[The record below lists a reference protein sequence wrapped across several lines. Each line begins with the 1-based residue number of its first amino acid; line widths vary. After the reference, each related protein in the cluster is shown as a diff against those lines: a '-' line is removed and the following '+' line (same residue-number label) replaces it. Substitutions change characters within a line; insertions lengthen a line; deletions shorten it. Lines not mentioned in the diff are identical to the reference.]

1 MATIRE
7 DLDGVTVV
15 PGGDGLIVLQA
26 GDVVP
31 EGVSV
36 GDHLLEPEPESEP
49 EPEAKPRTRTKR
61 QAST

>member
-15 PGGDGLIVLQA
+15 PGAEGLIVLHA

-31 EGVSV
+31 EGMSV
-36 GDHLLEPEPESEP
+36 GDHLLAPEPEP
-49 EPEAKPRTRTKR
+49 EPEAKTRTRTKR
-61 QAST
+61 QAAT